1 MKITVKECC
10 SEAYHA
16 EKDGKEFQVG
26 LRFED
31 GTATYPKKCTVIIDG
46 EEETVDIG
54 EGDDRIKKA
63 VKAGAEKLGYKIV
76 ESAGKKK
83 NESYDGDPTV
93 AEVKQY
99 LQRTLD
105 ELDGY
110 EDNATV
116 IMSPNTYGISNY
128 FIALGSH
135 GYMPMEGFDVD
146 RDSEDEEDEAKKD
159 STSEEKMSYAELK
172 ADALKRIG
180 EGPFTDEDDLEDSIM
195 STLDAMPYDIPE
207 GIKQSLGS
215 DIFEILYDKIEEA

>member
-1 MKITVKECC
+1 M
-10 SEAYHA
+10 
-16 EKDGKEFQVG
+16 
-26 LRFED
+26 
-31 GTATYPKKCTVIIDG
+31 
-46 EEETVDIG
+46 
-54 EGDDRIKKA
+54 RIK
-63 VKAGAEKLGYKIV
+63 LI
-76 ESAGKKK
+76 KK

-105 ELDGY
+105 ELDSY
-110 EDNATV
+110 EDNVTV

-135 GYMPMEGFDVD
+135 GYMPMEGFDV
-146 RDSEDEEDEAKKD
+146 EAPDEEDEDESKK
-159 STSEEKMSYAELK
+159 SEERMLYAELK

-180 EGPFTDEDDLEDSIM
+180 EGPFADEEDLEDSIM

-207 GIKQSLGS
+207 GIKQALGS

>member
-1 MKITVKECC
+1 MR
-10 SEAYHA
+10 A
-16 EKDGKEFQVG
+16 
-26 LRFED
+26 
-31 GTATYPKKCTVIIDG
+31 
-46 EEETVDIG
+46 
-54 EGDDRIKKA
+54 
-63 VKAGAEKLGYKIV
+63 KLI
-76 ESAGKKK
+76 KK

-105 ELDGY
+105 ELDSY
-110 EDNATV
+110 EDDATV

-146 RDSEDEEDEAKKD
+146 EDSEEDEAKKG
-159 STSEEKMSYAELK
+159 STSEERMSYAELK

-180 EGPFTDEDDLEDSIM
+180 EGPFADEDDLDDSIM

-207 GIKQSLGS
+207 GTKQALGS
-215 DIFEILYDKIEEA
+215 DLFELLWDKIG